1 MAGGG
6 SNTSTSYSIPQNPYI
21 DALVNQ
27 TVGML
32 GETQKTA
39 PLYQFAQPQERRIAG
54 MSPLQ
59 QYAGGMVGQIGQ
71 GNPYSQG
78 ARDLLGYRPPAAPP
92 QNFGQG
98 QLGQMTDPV
107 GIPRYNNPR
116 NLEPNREYGVQAPM
130 SFGQGQLGQMGGPA
144 QSQSFEQ
151 GGGDEWTKRG
161 PSQVQSFEQGGGDE
175 WGRGGKPPPGVGLP
189 PPSSP
194 VDPNSSLGLLQQL
207 TSGPIGSSPAT
218 RAGMAAF
225 QQNVLPTLQNE
236 LGSMGLGRSGIGAEQ
251 IQRASTSAA
260 VPLIQQEIAN
270 REQGIGQYGNIA
282 NQLAGLGQQDVQ
294 NWTTAAGLGSSLG
307 GTQQQTAQASL
318 DAPYQDY
325 LRRQALAQSSTGLG
339 GIPYSAP
346 MQQTT
351 TSPSSGF
358 FGK

>member
-6 SNTSTSYSIPQNPYI
+6 TNTSTSYSIPQNPYI

-39 PLYQFAQPQERRIAG
+39 PLYQFAQPQERQIAG

-78 ARDLLGYRPPAAPP
+78 ALGLLGYRAPQAP
-92 QNFGQG
+92 SQGFGQG
-98 QLGQMTDPV
+98 QLGTM
-107 GIPRYNNPR
+107 G
-116 NLEPNREYGVQAPM
+116 GGGGGGAM
-130 SFGQGQLGQMGGPA
+130 GFGQGQLGQMGGPA
-144 QSQSFEQ
+144 QS
-151 GGGDEWTKRG
+151 
-161 PSQVQSFEQGGGDE
+161 QSFEQGGGDE

-236 LGSMGLGRSGIGAEQ
+236 LGSMGLGRSGIAGEQ

-339 GIPYSAP
+339 GIPYSAS

-351 TSPSSGF
+351 TTPSANWM
-358 FGK
+358 GK

>member
-21 DALVNQ
+21 NDFVNQ
-27 TVGML
+27 TVGLL
-32 GETQKTA
+32 GETQRQA
-39 PLYQFAQPQERRIAG
+39 PLYQFAQPQERQIAG

-78 ARDLLGYRPPAAPP
+78 ALGLLGYRPSPPPP

-98 QLGQMTDPV
+98 QLGQM
-107 GIPRYNNPR
+107 G
-116 NLEPNREYGVQAPM
+116 GVQAPM
-130 SFGQGQLGQMGGPA
+130 SFGGGPSA
-144 QSQSFEQ
+144 PSQSQSFEK

-161 PSQVQSFEQGGGDE
+161 PSQVQSLEPGGGDE
-175 WGRGGKPPPGVGLP
+175 WKNSWTGGGSGGETAREGVSGGGGTVGG
-189 PPSSP
+189 
-194 VDPNSSLGLLQQL
+194 VDPNSALGQLQQL

-218 RAGMAAF
+218 QAGMTAF
-225 QQNVLPTLQNE
+225 RQNVLPTLQNE
-236 LGSMGLGRSGIGAEQ
+236 LGAMGLGRSGIAGEQ

-270 REQGIGQYGNIA
+270 RQQGIGQYGA
-282 NQLAGLGQQDVQ
+282 LAQQLAGLGQQDVQ

-307 GTQQQTAQASL
+307 GTQQQTAQAAL
-318 DAPYQDY
+318 DAPYQDW

>member
-144 QSQSFEQ
+144 QSQSFEK
-151 GGGDEWTKRG
+151 GGGDEWKNPWT
-161 PSQVQSFEQGGGDE
+161 VGGGT
-175 WGRGGKPPPGVGLP
+175 GSGGVGP
-189 PPSSP
+189 GGGGAGGG
-194 VDPNSSLGLLQQL
+194 VDPNSALGQLQQL

-218 RAGMAAF
+218 QAGMAAF

>member
-130 SFGQGQLGQMGGPA
+130 SFGQGQLGQMGGPS
-144 QSQSFEQ
+144 QSQSFEK
-151 GGGDEWTKRG
+151 GGGDEWKNPWT
-161 PSQVQSFEQGGGDE
+161 VGGGT
-175 WGRGGKPPPGVGLP
+175 GSGGVGP
-189 PPSSP
+189 GGGGAGGG
-194 VDPNSSLGLLQQL
+194 VDPNSALGQLQQL

-218 RAGMAAF
+218 QAGMAAF

>member
-78 ARDLLGYRPPAAPP
+78 ALGLLGYRAPQAP
-92 QNFGQG
+92 SQGFGQG
-98 QLGQMTDPV
+98 QLGTM
-107 GIPRYNNPR
+107 G
-116 NLEPNREYGVQAPM
+116 GGGGGGAM
-130 SFGQGQLGQMGGPA
+130 GFGQGQLGQMGGPA

-218 RAGMAAF
+218 QAGMAAF

-236 LGSMGLGRSGIGAEQ
+236 LGSMGLGRSGIAGEQ

-351 TSPSSGF
+351 TTPSANWM
-358 FGK
+358 GK